1 MAEVVQSEISIA
13 RPETWRMSYDEYRA
27 LPDDVRAEWKEGVV
41 ILRMPP
47 KKYHQRVVEFLHS
60 LLGLFVQT
68 LDLGRVGIAPFEVR
82 LGPGGPSREP
92 DLFFVATESL
102 HRWTDDR
109 FEGGPELVVE
119 VISNDSVGRDRGDK
133 FYEFQEA
140 GVREYWIIDPR
151 PGKERADFYA
161 LDPDGRFQPLLP
173 NEHGIFSSRVLPG
186 LALNTL
192 WLWREPVPSSIGI
205 LMDLARSDPAVA
217 AALNRILGQ
226 AGTS

>member
-1 MAEVVQSEISIA
+1 MANTVEISSPK
-13 RPETWRMSYDEYRA
+13 PETWRMSYDEYRA
-27 LPDDVRAEWKEGVV
+27 LADDVRAEWKEGEV
-41 ILRMPP
+41 ILLMPP

-60 LLGLFVQT
+60 LLSLFVQT
-68 LDLGRVGIAPFEVR
+68 LDLGRVGIAPFEVC

-102 HRWTDDR
+102 QRWTDDR
-109 FEGGPELVVE
+109 FEGGPELVAE

-151 PGKERADFYA
+151 PGKERADFYT

-186 LALNTL
+186 LELNMS
-192 WLWREPVPSSIGI
+192 WLWREPVPSSIVI
-205 LMDLARSDPAVA
+205 LMDLARRDPAVA